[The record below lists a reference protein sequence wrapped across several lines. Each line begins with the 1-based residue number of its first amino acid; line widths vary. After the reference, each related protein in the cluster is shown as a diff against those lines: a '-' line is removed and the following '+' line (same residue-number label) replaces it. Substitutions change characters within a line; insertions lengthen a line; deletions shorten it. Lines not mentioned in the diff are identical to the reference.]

1 MVLAYGSRQEGD
13 YWVTKTST
21 LLKTIMLKFKLE
33 EEFDDLTPDGRHVSS
48 FSKLNYLQTWRR
60 LVYLNCSSLF
70 DARRHDLGERQTS
83 KMNFAY
89 FAHNL
94 VNGFS
99 LFIRNLHPQV
109 KSMVTFEDGKIVTVQ
124 TAIKEGQKSTR

>member
-1 MVLAYGSRQEGD
+1 
-13 YWVTKTST
+13 
-21 LLKTIMLKFKLE
+21 MLKFKLE

-60 LVYLNCSSLF
+60 LVYFNSSSLF
-70 DARRHDLGERQTS
+70 DARRHDLGESQTS
-83 KMNFAY
+83 KINFAY
-89 FAHNL
+89 FARTL

>member
-1 MVLAYGSRQEGD
+1 MSISIRA
-13 YWVTKTST
+13 
-21 LLKTIMLKFKLE
+21 
-33 EEFDDLTPDGRHVSS
+33 
-48 FSKLNYLQTWRR
+48 
-60 LVYLNCSSLF
+60 SSLF
-70 DARRHDLGERQTS
+70 DAKRHDLGERQTS

-109 KSMVTFEDGKIVTVQ
+109 KSIVTFEDGRIVTVQ

>member
-1 MVLAYGSRQEGD
+1 MAVQNSIICKHGGD
-13 YWVTKTST
+13 LS
-21 LLKTIMLKFKLE
+21 ISN
-33 EEFDDLTPDGRHVSS
+33 RA
-48 FSKLNYLQTWRR
+48 
-60 LVYLNCSSLF
+60 SSLF
-70 DARRHDLGERQTS
+70 DARRHDLGESQTS
-83 KMNFAY
+83 KINFAY
-89 FAHNL
+89 FARTL